1 MVEHGPRHKDRGD
14 SLSKRRGKELLGNV
28 GGEMTH
34 GSEGADHITAKCG
47 SEALNEQHIVVVS
60 TARKGTDDG

>member
-1 MVEHGPRHKDRGD
+1 MGQDIKDRGD

-28 GGEMTH
+28 GGEITH
-34 GSEGADHITAKCG
+34 GSEGERTTSQPSAG

-60 TARKGTDDG
+60 TARKGTEGG